1 VGKGLSGGLMA
12 RDMHKGSEFRVAF
25 RDVDMNGQMF
35 RSVYIDRAEEAVA
48 EFWRRRKSK
57 ADDPGFTTGKVAG
70 TFHVPLRIGDVVQM
84 HVGVSKI
91 GGKSAGF
98 LVRMTREG
106 HAVAEVEII
115 WVALDRETGE
125 SVALPE
131 DLRDWLYTFLD

>member
-1 VGKGLSGGLMA
+1 MVKDKIKAS
-12 RDMHKGSEFRVAF
+12 DFRVTF

-48 EFWRRRKSK
+48 DFWRRRKAVS
-57 ADDPGFTTGKVAG
+57 DDPAFVTGKVSA
-70 TFHVPLRIGDVVQM
+70 TFHAPLQIGDVVHT

-98 LVRMTREG
+98 LVRMTRGDE
-106 HAVAEVEII
+106 AVAEVEVV
-115 WVALDRETGE
+115 WVAIDQHAHA

-131 DLRDWLYTFLD
+131 ELRDWLYSFLD